1 MLVREVHCALTDF
14 QMAPKQIWSRV
25 YKGAYEDNEG
35 GWSVEDEPLL
45 HIMHHAVRGY
55 CITARVAIP
64 ADEIFA
70 VVEKKDLRQIESGEN
85 MDVDDPVP
93 FSDDLLC
100 ACYGKSVLV
109 LQ

>member
-1 MLVREVHCALTDF
+1 VPF
-14 QMAPKQIWSRV
+14 KGV
-25 YKGAYEDNEG
+25 YENDEG

-45 HIMHHAVRGY
+45 NISTHVVRGY

-70 VVEKKDLRQIESGEN
+70 VVEKKDLRQIESGGN